1 MREFEDNSETM
12 QFDAVKEE
20 PEAVKPQQNRSQNDE
35 FTAARRG
42 RGYEIHSKKESGN
55 GALIAVICIL
65 TVLLVGA
72 IVTGILILKND
83 KEEPQPQN
91 DEAIV
96 ENQEEEEEEFE
107 EEEIPE
113 VQNTVISCSLVFYPE
128 TVKEQ
133 DDGSY
138 KIKADFLDPDGEVFE
153 TKRIFI
159 NEDTDIRQDGE
170 RLALEG
176 FIYYIEETNS
186 GDKIIFKG
194 EIKEEDNVAVV
205 ISFETPPPEEEPE
218 EIPEETPETEFIEGD
233 AEEESGEE
241 AVKDVEGI

>member
-1 MREFEDNSETM
+1 MHEFEDNSETM
-12 QFDAVKEE
+12 QFDAIKEE
-20 PEAVKPQQNRSQNDE
+20 PEAVKPQQTRSQNDE

-42 RGYEIHSKKESGN
+42 RGYEIHSKKDGGN

-65 TVLLVGA
+65 SVLLVGA
-72 IVTGILILKND
+72 IVTTIFILKGD
-83 KEEPQPQN
+83 KDEPQPQN

-96 ENQEEEEEEFE
+96 ENQEYEEEESEEEEEV
-107 EEEIPE
+107 PE
-113 VQNTVISCSLVFYPE
+113 VQNTVISCGLVFYPG
-128 TVKEQ
+128 TIKEKE
-133 DDGSY
+133 DGSY
-138 KIKADFLDPDGEVFE
+138 KIKADFLDSDGEVFE

-159 NEDTDIRQDGE
+159 NEETDIRQDGE

-194 EIKEEDNVAVV
+194 EIKEEDDVALA

-218 EIPEETPETEFIEGD
+218 EVPEETPKTEFIDGETD
-233 AEEESGEE
+233 EEPVEE
-241 AVKDVEGI
+241 VEGI